1 MIKSPAP
8 SEFSQPFEPV
18 GPVADCYSAGE
29 REWMVATQ
37 QWRARVL
44 NRWLV
49 LLTRLKVSPDA
60 VTALSFFAGIAF
72 APVWFLS
79 PAAAL
84 ALLALHVLLDG
95 IDGPLARF
103 QGVASRRGS
112 FTDTMSDQAVV
123 TAVALT
129 LMIDGVIGALPGG
142 LYIFLYALVA
152 MFAMVRNALAAPYS
166 WLVRPRFVV
175 YAWIIIELFVWPGT
189 LTGLLWVCN
198 GLLAIKAATGFLRI
212 RKRL

>member
-1 MIKSPAP
+1 MNRTPSRPRFSP
-8 SEFSQPFEPV
+8 PFEPV

-29 REWMVATQ
+29 REWMIATQ
-37 QWRARVL
+37 RWRARL
-44 NRWLV
+44 LDRWLIV
-49 LLTRLKVSPDA
+49 LTRLKVSPDA
-60 VTALSFFAGIAF
+60 ITGLSFVAGIAF
-72 APVWFLS
+72 GPIWFLS
-79 PAAAL
+79 QPAAL
-84 ALLALHVLLDG
+84 VLLALHVLLDG

-129 LMIDGVIGALPGG
+129 LMIDGVVGALPGG

-166 WLVRPRFVV
+166 WLVRPRFFV
-175 YAWIIIELFVWPGT
+175 YAWIVVELFVWPGT

-198 GLLAIKAATGFLRI
+198 GLLAIKVATGFLRI

>member
-1 MIKSPAP
+1 MI
-8 SEFSQPFEPV
+8 
-18 GPVADCYSAGE
+18 
-29 REWMVATQ
+29 ATQ
-37 QWRARVL
+37 RWRARL
-44 NRWLV
+44 LERSLIR
-49 LLTRLKVSPDA
+49 LTRMKVSPDA
-60 VTALSFFAGIAF
+60 VTALSFVAGIAF
-72 APVWFLS
+72 APVWFFNQ
-79 PAAAL
+79 AAAL

-175 YAWIIIELFVWPGT
+175 YAWIIVELFVWPGS
-189 LTGLLWVCN
+189 LTALLWVCN
-198 GLLAIKAATGFLRI
+198 ILLAIKAATGFVRI